1 MISQKEREFINQITI
16 KLTNYEE
23 ERRKRLSNFI
33 LTEIITLA
41 ITYISYKG
49 CLFFISKDIGFL
61 ILICGLSMLF
71 APIFFFAN
79 IFATNK
85 EFKQF
90 LKQQCQ
96 KNILK
101 TFNLDTIKGTE
112 FSEEELVKSN
122 LFSRFNRLEFDDV
135 IQGKHHDVD
144 YTIAEATLIS
154 RGRKKSFTIFEG
166 VIVSF
171 KSNKK
176 IEAETLVTSKG
187 DANIRNYPAVIK
199 FQISLLII
207 PGILLPFVFSVIVFF
222 KFIIPASGILPEI
235 FSSSFIITNL
245 ISFILYFALPLSII
259 SIFLY
264 VYHVQKKKMQDV
276 KLESALFE
284 KQFNVYTKNQ
294 VEARYLLSPAFMDR
308 LQNLRTAFGTQKI
321 KCSFF
326 DDQIMFAISTR
337 KDLFELG
344 SLFKPLSSNSDVEKF
359 YKELSSVQQMIDHF
373 RLSQKTGL

>member
-1 MISQKEREFINQITI
+1 MLTQKEREFINKVTI
-16 KLTNYEE
+16 KLTNYEK

-33 LTEIITLA
+33 ITEIITLA

-49 CLFFISKDIGFL
+49 CIFFTSKNIDFL
-61 ILICGLSMLF
+61 ILICGLSMIF

-79 IFATNK
+79 IFAANK

-90 LKQQCQ
+90 LKEQC
-96 KNILK
+96 KKSILK

-112 FSEEELVKSN
+112 FSKEELIKSN
-122 LFSRFNRLEFDDV
+122 LFSRFNKLEFDDV
-135 IQGKHHDVD
+135 IQGKYNDVD
-144 YTIAEATLIS
+144 YTIAEAMLIS
-154 RGRKKSFTIFEG
+154 RGRKSSFTIFKG

-176 IEAETLVTSKG
+176 IEAETLVTTKG
-187 DANIRNYPAVIK
+187 DANIRNYPAAVNFRLTLFI
-199 FQISLLII
+199 LY
-207 PGILLPFVFSVIVFF
+207 ILLPIVLLIPILFQ
-222 KFIIPASGILPEI
+222 FIR
-235 FSSSFIITNL
+235 IITNL
-245 ISFILYFALPLSII
+245 NFNISELLHLLSSYLIYFTIPLLII
-259 SIFLY
+259 SAVFY
-264 VYHVQKKKMQDV
+264 AYYVQKKKMQDV

-294 VEARYLLSPAFMDR
+294 VEARYLLSPTFMDR

-344 SLFKPLSSNSDVEKF
+344 SLFKPLSSNSDVENF
-359 YKELSSVQQMIDHF
+359 YKELSSVQQMIDYF
-373 RLSQKTGL
+373 KLDQKTGL